1 MDFLQVIQQLQT
13 ISTAPTVP
21 NATVSATDY
30 GELLGKLMDTDY
42 SFASGRMPLK
52 SLLNLLTS
60 RVSVVEGEV
69 VDLSANLLPS
79 INGAVST
86 IQAGLSS
93 YALASDLSSVSSSLA
108 SYALSADVSALST
121 SLLNYAPLADV
132 QTISS
137 LVAGN
142 AGVVMDLSGHVSSL
156 IATTGLLSLDQAN
169 TDALAVA
176 NSLVASTI
184 QASLVLN
191 ELNDVATL
199 GSVSSLSLVVA
210 DLSGVVAGLV
220 SAPGFD
226 ATAITNALADLS
238 GVRVASLESSVSM
251 LAQNLSTT
259 DGNVGALQS
268 DVAGKVAQSDFNT
281 YSTGIQGQ
289 LDGINGG
296 LALKANISDVDYKGV
311 RTKNVTYFY
320 DPSAWS
326 GDALTGGTP
335 QVSAGLQAEAG
346 VLVVVKTLADNNVT
360 ANAVHLS
367 NVTPEEG
374 VLRRFLNV
382 GENKLYIK
390 DSAGAVLAELIAG
403 EGAGLCWAGGA
414 WVLKTGF

>member
-1 MDFLQVIQQLQT
+1 MIQQLQT